1 MPRQPRP
8 KPQLCD
14 ASCPVRKAMDI
25 LDSKWTLLIIRDL
38 LQGRKRFG
46 ELRSTIGEISPKI
59 LTQRLRLLEKE
70 KIIEKTVYAE
80 VPPHVEYELT
90 ARGQRLRAVVEALAQ
105 WGNTLAE
112 G

>member
-1 MPRQPRP
+1 MARQPRP
-8 KPQLCD
+8 KPLLCD
-14 ASCPVRKAMDI
+14 ADCPVRKAMDI

-38 LQGRKRFG
+38 LPGRKRFG

-59 LTQRLRLLEKE
+59 LAQRLRLLEKE

-90 ARGQRLRAVVEALAQ
+90 ARGQSLRVVVEALAQ
-105 WGNTLAE
+105 WGSTL
-112 G
+112 

>member
-1 MPRQPRP
+1 MPRQPKP
-8 KPQLCD
+8 KPLLCTAD
-14 ASCPVRKAMDI
+14 CPVRKAMDI
-25 LDSKWTLLIIRDL
+25 LDSKWTMLIIRDL

-90 ARGQRLRAVVEALAQ
+90 ARGQELQAVVEALAR
-105 WGNTLAE
+105 WGSTL
-112 G
+112 

>member
-1 MPRQPRP
+1 MPRQP
-8 KPQLCD
+8 KPLLCD
-14 ASCPVRKAMDI
+14 TNCPVRKAMDV

-38 LQGRKRFG
+38 LQGRRRFG

-90 ARGQRLRAVVEALAQ
+90 ARGQGLQAVVEALAQ
-105 WGNTLAE
+105 WGSTL
-112 G
+112 

>member
-1 MPRQPRP
+1 MPRQPKPRP
-8 KPQLCD
+8 LLCD
-14 ASCPVRKAMDI
+14 ADCPVRKAMDI
-25 LDSKWTLLIIRDL
+25 LDSKWTLLIVRDL

-59 LTQRLRLLEKE
+59 LTQRLRLLERE

-90 ARGQRLRAVVEALAQ
+90 ARGQELKTVVDALAR
-105 WGNTLAE
+105 WGSAL
-112 G
+112 